1 MNRKNIL
8 VLGGGFAGLEAA
20 IALAKE
26 RFFNVTLISDR
37 EYFYIYPTSI
47 WIPTRGNAFADV
59 TVPLEKLAE
68 RRNFNLIID
77 EVVEIIGKENKILLK
92 DNGEKNFDYLI
103 VAIGADKMKPKGV
116 EFTSSICGDPEEAL
130 EIQKQLDILIAKGHG
145 KIAMGFGGNPKD
157 PSAVRGGPAFELF
170 FNVHHKLK
178 KLGIR
183 DKFELTF
190 FAPMKNPGA
199 RMGENAVSKM
209 KMIFDMMNLKSHY
222 GKKIKEFQKNK
233 VVFEDDSI
241 LEADLIVFVPAN
253 KGKKNM
259 VNSDLPLSEAG
270 FIEIND
276 GTFFKSVQVV
286 FDDQLENFEDIKKY
300 KIASLRNQISFLSQ
314 RVYIFNDTVLKNVAY
329 GSNEKD
335 INKEKVILALKTA
348 EAWDFVE
355 KMEFGLN
362 TVLNEFGTNLSGG
375 QRQRIALARAFYKN
389 SSLIILDEATSS
401 LDNKIEK
408 MVLNNI
414 DKVLKNKILIT
425 VAHRQSA
432 IQHSDKLIK
441 FNNGQ
446 II

>member
-26 RFFNVTLISDR
+26 RFFNVTLISNR
-37 EYFYIYPTSI
+37 EYFYVYPISI

-77 EVVEIIGKENKILLK
+77 EVVEIIGKENKIILK

-190 FAPMKNPGA
+190 FAPMKNPGV

-270 FIEIND
+270 FIEINEFCEVKGFKNIFAVGD
-276 GTFFKSVQVV
+276 VAQLEGADWKAKQGHLAEIMARNAAENIIIKENNLPQDFKSYIHHINILCVMDTGNGAAFVYR
-286 FDDQLENFEDIKKY
+286 DDKSQLMIPLPWIGHWLKKGWGY
-300 KIASLRNQISFLSQ
+300 YAKWSKLG
-314 RVYIFNDTVLKNVAY
+314 YIP
-329 GSNEKD
+329 
-335 INKEKVILALKTA
+335 
-348 EAWDFVE
+348 
-355 KMEFGLN
+355 
-362 TVLNEFGTNLSGG
+362 
-375 QRQRIALARAFYKN
+375 
-389 SSLIILDEATSS
+389 
-401 LDNKIEK
+401 
-408 MVLNNI
+408 
-414 DKVLKNKILIT
+414 
-425 VAHRQSA
+425 
-432 IQHSDKLIK
+432 KLP
-441 FNNGQ
+441 GM
-446 II
+446 